1 MSDTRTVERRFR
13 VGHMPYANSLVFYSE
28 MSPDEVE
35 LVTLPPRNMADA
47 MARGQ
52 LDAGPLPIY
61 EVLKLGE
68 TVVPIGTIGVATNG
82 DARSVLL
89 FSEVSA
95 DRLGG
100 KRIAITSHTSTSV
113 QLLRILTREHWNIV
127 DVRLV
132 GPTDGHEA
140 MLVIGDAA
148 LRMRSEIGGE
158 AKRYRYVYDLAG
170 EWKSLTGM
178 PFVFARWVARKG
190 ADIANLETIVTAS
203 YRAGI
208 AQIDRLSRSVSI
220 EGYSHLDIRDYIRN
234 FVYELGPPEL
244 SAIEEFRIRL
254 GTLEEW
260 EPPVMPYQDTKLTEN
275 LVTP

>member
-1 MSDTRTVERRFR
+1 MSDTPTVGSRLR

-28 MSPDEVE
+28 MSPNEVE

-47 MARGQ
+47 MAKGQ
-52 LDAGPLPIY
+52 LDAGPIPIY
-61 EVLKLGE
+61 EVLKMGD
-68 TVVPIGTIGVATNG
+68 TVVPIGTFGVATDG

-113 QLLRILTREHWNIV
+113 QLLRVLAREHWHI
-127 DVRLV
+127 DDIRLV
-132 GPTDGHEA
+132 SPTEGHEA

-148 LRMRSEIGGE
+148 LSMRSEIAGE

-190 ADIANLETIVTAS
+190 ADIAKLETIVTAS

-220 EGYSHLDIRDYIRN
+220 EGYSHLNIGDYIRN
-234 FVYELGPPEL
+234 FIYELGPPEL

-260 EPPVMPYQDTKLTEN
+260 EPPVMPYLDTELTEN
-275 LVTP
+275 LATP